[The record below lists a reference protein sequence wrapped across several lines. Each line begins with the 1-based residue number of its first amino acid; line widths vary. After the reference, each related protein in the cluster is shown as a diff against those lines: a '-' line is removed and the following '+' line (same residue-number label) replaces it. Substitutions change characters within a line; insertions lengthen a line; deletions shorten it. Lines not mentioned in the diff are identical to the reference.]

1 MTHESPLSFQ
11 NLFTKKLFTYRHRHY
26 SLAQV
31 ASLSAGQRE
40 TWLSRLF
47 EGKFLWKIN
56 LDISLVQ
63 KKKNLDLRSDLRI
76 CFSVGQN

>member
-40 TWLSRLF
+40 TWPSRLF
-47 EGKFLWKIN
+47 EGKFLLKIY
-56 LDISLVQ
+56 LDKSRLNKIVLLKAIQMGIILES
-63 KKKNLDLRSDLRI
+63 
-76 CFSVGQN
+76 